1 MVKNIAIFASGSGS
15 NAVNIYNY
23 FKNFSDVAVV
33 LFVTNNENAYVVKR
47 VENLDIPL
55 FVFTKNGLENFSELQ
70 SVLEKSKIDFVVL
83 AGFLLKIPEKMVELY
98 PDKIINIH
106 PALLPKYGG
115 KGMYGDRVHKAVLE
129 NKESESG
136 ITIHFVNNNYDEGKI
151 IFQSKCAVEKED
163 TPESLAN
170 KIHALE
176 KEYFPKIIAS
186 IIQEK

>member
-83 AGFLLKIPEKMVELY
+83 AGFF
-98 PDKIINIH
+98 
-106 PALLPKYGG
+106 A
-115 KGMYGDRVHKAVLE
+115 
-129 NKESESG
+129 
-136 ITIHFVNNNYDEGKI
+136 
-151 IFQSKCAVEKED
+151 
-163 TPESLAN
+163 
-170 KIHALE
+170 
-176 KEYFPKIIAS
+176 
-186 IIQEK
+186 